1 VLTDLSKN
9 VGPVMRVPYTAQQTP
24 IFGSR
29 SSCSCTRWGFSAAQY
44 RVFCEFTCSMGWSH
58 ASLLI
63 MYWNGSNS
71 FAQILFRS
79 LLIYPKGK
87 LCSFSVV
94 SMEVYRILNPLIPE
108 VTPLYPEVGR
118 WH

>member
-1 VLTDLSKN
+1 
-9 VGPVMRVPYTAQQTP
+9 
-24 IFGSR
+24 
-29 SSCSCTRWGFSAAQY
+29 
-44 RVFCEFTCSMGWSH
+44 
-58 ASLLI
+58 

-118 WH
+118 